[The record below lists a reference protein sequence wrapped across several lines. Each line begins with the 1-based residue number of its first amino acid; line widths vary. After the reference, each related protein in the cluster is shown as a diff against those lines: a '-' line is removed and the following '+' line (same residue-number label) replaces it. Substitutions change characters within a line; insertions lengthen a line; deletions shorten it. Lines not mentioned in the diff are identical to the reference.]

1 MEGGKLRDESVVLF
15 WIAFAALWM
24 LAVNLYDLP
33 LWAIPAGGIG
43 MRLGY
48 LAPRIARAVQ
58 RRYKLIKKAE
68 ALDQAINSA
77 KRDFRKPVVAQLPG
91 AKDEMPASSKCPK
104 AISHAIAS
112 GAAISFSPSKYLKSP
127 INMAVYEFR
136 SYFCWKCQREMVVF
150 NWRRHQ
156 MYQQLPP
163 PKPVPP
169 SVQYRWSQ
177 TMDMRYWVNVCLDC
191 DAIQGDYIVFV
202 QNYDQLEWDFSI
214 QSPFE
219 CPRH

>member
-1 MEGGKLRDESVVLF
+1 MREDRVVLF
-15 WIAFAALWM
+15 WIAFAIMWM
-24 LAVNLYDLP
+24 FAVIVYDLP
-33 LWAIPAGGIG
+33 LYAIPLGGVM

-48 LAPRIARAVQ
+48 LAPSIGRTVQ
-58 RRYKLIKKAE
+58 RKWKLKKKAK
-68 ALDQAINSA
+68 ALQLAIEQV
-77 KRDFRKPVVAQLPG
+77 KRDFRKPVAAELPG
-91 AKDEMPASSKCPK
+91 AKDEMPPPHRCPK
-104 AISHAIAS
+104 AIAKAVAN
-112 GAAISFSPSKYLKSP
+112 GARISFSPSKYLQSP
-127 INMAVYEFR
+127 INMSVYEFR
-136 SYFCWKCQREMVVF
+136 SYHCWKCQREMVVF

-169 SVQYRWSQ
+169 SVQYRWSN

-202 QNYDQLEWDFSI
+202 QNYDHLEWDYVI

-219 CPRH
+219 CSAP